1 MFFAIAYELKE
12 SPFNESGKNESTWGG
27 EFQMWVYNNS
37 VCIFSVDDEIREYE
51 CDLSFIVE

>member
-1 MFFAIAYELKE
+1 MN
-12 SPFNESGKNESTWGG
+12 PGRMNPHGG